1 MIKTLQEVDIEGAY
15 LNIIMVIYDKLTANN
30 LFNSEKLKAFPVTTG
45 TKQGCLLLILLF
57 NTVLEVLAM
66 AILEEKERK
75 GIQIGKEV
83 KLSLFADDLIL
94 YIENPKGVT
103 RKLPELRAQQ

>member
-30 LFNSEKLKAFPVTTG
+30 LFNSEKLKAFPIRTG
-45 TKQGCLLLILLF
+45 TKQGCLLLTLLV

-66 AILEEKERK
+66 AIREEKERK
-75 GIQIGKEV
+75 
-83 KLSLFADDLIL
+83 
-94 YIENPKGVT
+94 
-103 RKLPELRAQQ
+103 